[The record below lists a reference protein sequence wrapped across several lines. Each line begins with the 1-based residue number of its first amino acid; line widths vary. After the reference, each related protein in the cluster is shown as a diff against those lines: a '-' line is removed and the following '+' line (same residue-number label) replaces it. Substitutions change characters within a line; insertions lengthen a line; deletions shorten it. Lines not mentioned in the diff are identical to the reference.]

1 MVTHQ
6 LLAPPQAAP
15 RRVVH
20 RPRGLLLPLQAKLT
34 VGPVNDPL
42 EREADRVA
50 REVVD
55 RPQGETTPA
64 RCACGGIPG
73 PDGECAACR
82 AKRLAPA
89 GTGVLRRATGPAAP
103 AMVSAPAS
111 VYTALSGPG
120 RALDSATRGFF
131 ERSMGADFR
140 SVRVHD
146 GAVADASA
154 RAVTAQA
161 YTVGSDI
168 VFARGRYAPGNR
180 DGRELLAHELVH
192 VLQQR
197 DDPSRSSLLQ
207 RKPDDCDPGQTEVT
221 ITAQHDLSGNDFF
234 VESVMRGRK
243 VSRPDA
249 EKLVR
254 ARDVVDCVIPAC
266 DAGLRAGETV
276 TFCYGPPSPAPKKPP
291 PPKLPALVETA
302 LNSPNVSRFIRTGEE
317 KRRLKLLD
325 TTRAG
330 DFDAILAI
338 HHTLLGLDQDDLTC
352 YWRWVAGGG
361 RVVEGWVNIA
371 GSLSNF
377 MSVREA
383 FCHPVDVSIQGP
395 LAGTESEY
403 ALIKRYDELVAQLPE
418 AMKRYPLEAA
428 AALARGEAAPPDPA
442 TALTAARAARDKA
455 LSDLGFAD
463 VDAYLEAANTFRVQF
478 RDRAVAL
485 LVHELNAARAVLV
498 DALSRYQIGSDPNIV
513 LRHQI
518 PKACQELYD
527 EYRAAPNKDVL
538 EARHPVL
545 RGTGVW
551 EEISRAADV
560 YEFANRLALYALQ
573 RRVDVDQVAW
583 HVNDDPDIV
592 FKFDPVVA
600 EVSKQFGIGE
610 GSIFDLV
617 IREQIGKPGQP
628 WWKTAIDIGLLVLSF
643 VPGPIGFAARLV
655 NSARHIGGEIEDY
668 DVKLAAYQAGVITE
682 RPSAI
687 HIAYAIGEEA
697 LPQIGFSVAGKFYR
711 TYKEARAASAVAR
724 SLESEAAQAESKAIA
739 TAADTPPLATSA
751 DVPVSEPAV
760 KPEVT
765 PAGEPTP
772 PGQQPAPPGPQTG
785 PGTAPPP
792 APRPEKAAVTTEPP
806 LQPERAPAAA
816 EPTPPQPGV
825 APPSVQA
832 APVASPRDAR
842 ILAQEKVVA
851 DRVTAKRLA
860 DDALTDAHSAIAD
873 KEAEVARLADEQK
886 QLADKLADANRE
898 VGKGIRGSKGAAE
911 RAGVEARK
919 AGRALKKAQGELQ
932 DLKDARSRL
941 VKRAE
946 ARADELKTSEDHLER
961 MKKSSSTEAPRQ
973 RPDQPFSPANRRPNN
988 SDFPHVP
995 PAEIER
1001 LPELPAGD
1009 PRGGLR
1015 TNPNARV
1022 VVLKERP
1029 VSRVRQAHDDI
1040 LSRLRPGNEQALGH
1054 EYEEVIGEDLVE
1066 AGGDLRIITHAGDKK
1081 RITDLG
1087 VHEFTIEKELSDSK
1101 LDQLWRDLQTPNIGG
1116 TQAANRVLLTV
1127 PKLTQDSADRLAKMA
1142 AIYERLTGRRPHIF
1156 VRETAP

>member
-1 MVTHQ
+1 MVKATMVTHQ
-6 LLAPPQAAP
+6 LLAPPQAAT
-15 RRVVH
+15 RQAVH
-20 RPRGLLLPLQAKLT
+20 PPRGCLLPLQAKLT

-42 EREADRVA
+42 EREADQVA
-50 REVVD
+50 REVVE

-82 AKRLAPA
+82 AKRLAGA
-89 GTGVLRRATGPAAP
+89 GAGVLRRAAGPAAP
-103 AMVSAPAS
+103 AMVGAPAS
-111 VYTALSGPG
+111 VQTALSGPG

-131 ERSMGADFR
+131 ERRMGADFR

-146 GAVADASA
+146 GAAADASA
-154 RAVTAQA
+154 RAVTAHA

-197 DDPSRSSLLQ
+197 DGPGRSSLLQ

-221 ITAQHDLSGNDFF
+221 ITAQHDLTGNDFF

-243 VSRPDA
+243 VSRPIA

-291 PPKLPALVETA
+291 PPKLPPLVETA
-302 LNSPNVSRFIRTGEE
+302 LNGPRVGRFIRAGEQR
-317 KRRLKLLD
+317 RRLKLLD

-338 HHTLLGLDQDDLTC
+338 HHILLGLNEDDLTC

-361 RVVEGWVNIA
+361 AVVEGWVNIA

-377 MSVREA
+377 MSVRDA
-383 FCHPVDVSIQGP
+383 FCHPVDVNIQGP
-395 LAGTESEY
+395 LAGSESEY

-485 LVHELNAARAVLV
+485 LIHELDGARAVLV

-518 PKACQELYD
+518 PPACQELYD
-527 EYRAAPNKDVL
+527 EYRAAPNKEVL
-538 EARHPVL
+538 EARHPIL

-560 YEFANRLALYALQ
+560 YDFANRLALYALQ

-592 FKFDPVVA
+592 FKFGPVVA

-655 NSARHIGGEIEDY
+655 NSARHVGGEIEDY
-668 DVKLAAYQAGVITE
+668 GVKLAAYQAGVITD

-724 SLESEAAQAESKAIA
+724 SLESEAAQAESKVIT
-739 TAADTPPLATSA
+739 TAADTPPPATSA

-760 KPEVT
+760 KPKVT
-765 PAGEPTP
+765 PTGEPTT
-772 PGQQPAPPGPQTG
+772 PGQQPAP
-785 PGTAPPP
+785 
-792 APRPEKAAVTTEPP
+792 APRPEKTAVTTEPP
-806 LQPERAPAAA
+806 PQPERAPAAG
-816 EPTPPQPGV
+816 EPTPPQPDL

-832 APVASPRDAR
+832 APVPSPRDAK

-851 DRVTAKRLA
+851 DKVTAKRLA
-860 DDALTDAHSAIAD
+860 DDALTDADSAIAD
-873 KEAEVARLADEQK
+873 KEAEVARLADERK
-886 QLADKLADANRE
+886 QLADKLADADRE
-898 VGKGIRGSKGAAE
+898 VEKGVRGSKGAAK

-919 AGRALKKAQGELQ
+919 AARALKKAEGELQ
-932 DLKDARSRL
+932 DLKDARPRL
-941 VKRAE
+941 VNRAK

-1001 LPELPAGD
+1001 LPELPPGD

-1054 EYEEVIGEDLVE
+1054 EYEEVIGEDLAE
-1066 AGGDLRIITHAGDKK
+1066 GGGDLRLITQAGDKK
-1081 RITDLG
+1081 RISDLG
-1087 VHEFTIEKELSDSK
+1087 VHEFTIEKELSDGK
-1101 LDQLWRDLQTPNIGG
+1101 LDQLWRDLQTPNVGG
-1116 TQAANRVLLTV
+1116 TQAANRILLTV

-1156 VRETAP
+1156 VRETAL